1 MNKSFSALTV
11 FYTFFLGL
19 QLKKNTHGLKDF
31 KMYHEKNGH
40 CIIKV
45 PKKTSIPNVQ
55 NENTKQTNKHTML
68 WKCIGIISGKVMLKM
83 WLKYG
88 Q

>member
-1 MNKSFSALTV
+1 
-11 FYTFFLGL
+11 
-19 QLKKNTHGLKDF
+19 
-31 KMYHEKNGH
+31 MYHEKNSH

-55 NENTKQTNKHTML
+55 NENTKKQTNKYTML
-68 WKCIGIISGKVMLKM
+68 WKCMGIISGKIMLKM